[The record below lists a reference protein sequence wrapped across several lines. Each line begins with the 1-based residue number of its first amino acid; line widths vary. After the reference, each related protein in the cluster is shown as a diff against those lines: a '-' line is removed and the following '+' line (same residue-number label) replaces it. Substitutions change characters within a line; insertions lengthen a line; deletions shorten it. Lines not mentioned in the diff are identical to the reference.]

1 MCSPWAPV
9 CPVWPVWSLLCTPAP
24 CPSSGPIQC
33 CGLSV
38 HTALSLPSSSSLV
51 GLSDQRLLLAC
62 LCVSFVP
69 YSCVRVTV
77 LGGGHFWLV
86 QE

>member
-1 MCSPWAPV
+1 M
-9 CPVWPVWSLLCTPAP
+9 
-24 CPSSGPIQC
+24 
-33 CGLSV
+33 
-38 HTALSLPSSSSLV
+38 HTALSLPSRSSLA